1 MSEHTLAEDR
11 LSHLMDRRAGLLEID
26 TPPETVIAGRARAHH
41 RRRVAV
47 SALAVTVVLAAV
59 ASLVLVHPGAR
70 HVSTAGDPGTGAVDG
85 DVTHVV
91 LDGWTT
97 TYYIDYPDHGP
108 STPDYV
114 EYQWTAPSHSLQLSF
129 YPPDTRGSLDGTGAT
144 LPGGFQRVA
153 IRATTGKLL
162 SYGSDGRFR
171 ADWDEGGRTW
181 EADGSGFPS
190 AQAFIDTLT
199 GLHHTDQAAWLATL
213 PRGTVS
219 AAQRPAAVDALL
231 KGVPVPTGLDLS
243 PERNANRTASPY
255 DLAAEVYG
263 HVECA
268 WISQLDT
275 TRGTAA
281 AQPAIQA
288 LGTVPGWPGMAV
300 LDAGGGYGSAARD
313 LATQAIAGPVS
324 DYKASLGC

>member
-1 MSEHTLAEDR
+1 MSEDTLTEDR

-26 TPPETVIAGRARAHH
+26 IPPETVIAGRARPRH
-41 RRRVAV
+41 RRHVALTAV
-47 SALAVTVVLAAV
+47 AVTVVLAAV
-59 ASLVLVHPGAR
+59 ASLVLVHQVPR

-91 LDGWTT
+91 LDGWTA
-97 TYYIDYPDHGP
+97 TYYIDDPAQGP

-114 EYQWTAPSHSLQLSF
+114 EYQWTAPSRSLQLSF
-129 YPPDTRGSLDGTGAT
+129 YPPDARGPADGTGDT

-153 IRATTGKLL
+153 IRATTGRLL

-190 AQAFIDTLT
+190 AQAFIETVAS
-199 GLHHTDQAAWLATL
+199 LHHTDQATWLAAL
-213 PRGTVS
+213 PRGTVT

-231 KGVPVPTGLDLS
+231 KGVPVPPGLDLT
-243 PERNANRTASPY
+243 PERNADRMASPY
-255 DLAAEVYG
+255 NLAADVYG

-275 TRGTAA
+275 TRGTPA

-288 LGTVPGWPGMAV
+288 LGTVPGWPGMAA
-300 LDAGGGYGSAARD
+300 LDAGGGYGSEVRD

-324 DYKASLGC
+324 DYKAALGC